1 MLPIFNVSYWAP
13 PPLSLT
19 EHFRPE
25 HVTQTA
31 AKKWTP
37 HTQRKIF
44 SQNLLFEANKH
55 KDIVKFA
62 FFIMIMRRWHKRR
75 FSRIYFS
82 WQRCLEILKNKF
94 NSPSVFRIDW
104 KWGGEEGRSPKT
116 FLPFIEGNL
125 NAYIPRLSWWSSNES
140 MHKYLQPGYDRRNP

>member
-1 MLPIFNVSYWAP
+1 MPILNVSYWAP

-62 FFIMIMRRWHKRR
+62 FFIMIMRR
-75 FSRIYFS
+75 
-82 WQRCLEILKNKF
+82 
-94 NSPSVFRIDW
+94 
-104 KWGGEEGRSPKT
+104 
-116 FLPFIEGNL
+116 
-125 NAYIPRLSWWSSNES
+125 
-140 MHKYLQPGYDRRNP
+140 